1 VDLSEIECEQAL
13 RQIELY
19 LDGELAGL
27 ERVDVERHIGGC
39 SDCYGHSQFMSRL
52 KEMLRDK
59 CGCYDV
65 PPGVA
70 ERVRAL
76 FAERDDPSVTA

>member
-1 VDLSEIECEQAL
+1 MSEIECEQVL

-19 LDGELAGL
+19 LDGELVGL
-27 ERVDVERHIGGC
+27 QRVDVERHIGHC
-39 SDCYGHSQFMSRL
+39 SDCHGHSEFMRRL

-59 CGCYDV
+59 CGCYEV
-65 PPGVA
+65 PPAVA

-76 FAERDDPSVTA
+76 FAERGGPSIIA